1 MAKWAPLGCLLL
13 VMYSASAFG
22 QGKPTP
28 KEPKVSVSL
37 SLSSDEFDPSTP
49 SKVVMKCVVQN
60 GTAEA
65 IQVPASYDGN
75 RLRVYSTSRLVL
87 NRIREDDL
95 DRLERTIT
103 DLKGKIAAADDP
115 DVIVSLA
122 RSLADAVKAK
132 KELESKVLVRIE
144 PGKERVVFEFPLEES
159 LLHGKTK
166 DGAFKWGWNLRPA
179 PPKSPIYRRA
189 GSRDL
194 VREAS
199 FTVRLETGGQ
209 TVDSNQVRLK
219 VKSSD

>member
-1 MAKWAPLGCLLL
+1 MAQWAPVGCLLL
-13 VMYSASAFG
+13 VTYSATACG
-22 QGKPTP
+22 QGKPAP
-28 KEPKVSVSL
+28 KEPNVSVSL

-49 SKVVMKCVVQN
+49 SQVAMKCLVRN

-65 IQVPASYDGN
+65 IQVPAGYDGN

-87 NRIREDDL
+87 RRIREDDL
-95 DRLERTIT
+95 DRLGRTIT
-103 DLKGKIAAADDP
+103 GLKGKIAAADDP
-115 DVIVSLA
+115 DEIVSLA
-122 RSLADAVKAK
+122 RGLADAVKAK
-132 KELESKVLVRIE
+132 NELESKVLVRIG
-144 PGKERVVFEFPLEES
+144 PGKELVVFELPLDES

-194 VREAS
+194 VSEAS